1 MELIRFKLKWNFK
14 ILYTGIKWQDAIK
27 YEYTGH
33 GSSPKNLVPISKNYS
48 GNWVCNICQNETYD
62 SGAWKCA
69 SESALKYMQSNM
81 KINGLKGKLGNT
93 IKINLTDKKD
103 KNKNSLVFS
112 VDTTI
117 QFSKRYIR
125 YLVKKFLKREG
136 IARFLTVSSTA
147 PNAYTVKVI
156 KKNEA

>member
-1 MELIRFKLKWNFK
+1 M
-14 ILYTGIKWQDAIK
+14 
-27 YEYTGH
+27 
-33 GSSPKNLVPISKNYS
+33 ISKKEEQKDAKQKNYKRFTVDF
-48 GNWVCNICQNETYD
+48 NAPVDNNLLTL
-62 SGAWKCA
+62 
-69 SESALKYMQSNM
+69 ESALKYMQSNM

>member
-1 MELIRFKLKWNFK
+1 M
-14 ILYTGIKWQDAIK
+14 
-27 YEYTGH
+27 
-33 GSSPKNLVPISKNYS
+33 ISKKEDAKDAK
-48 GNWVCNICQNETYD
+48 QKTYKKYTVD
-62 SGAWKCA
+62 FNSPVDNNLLTL
-69 SESALKYMQSNM
+69 ESALKYMQSNM

-93 IKINLTDKKD
+93 IKISITGKKD
-103 KNKNSLVFS
+103 KNKNTLIVS
-112 VDTTI
+112 VDSQL

-136 IARFLTVSSTA
+136 IARFLTVSSTS

>member
-1 MELIRFKLKWNFK
+1 M
-14 ILYTGIKWQDAIK
+14 
-27 YEYTGH
+27 
-33 GSSPKNLVPISKNYS
+33 ISKKDN
-48 GNWVCNICQNETYD
+48 VKEEKQRTYKKYTVD
-62 SGAWKCA
+62 FNSPVENNLLTL
-69 SESALKYMQSNM
+69 ESATKYMQSNM

>member
-1 MELIRFKLKWNFK
+1 M
-14 ILYTGIKWQDAIK
+14 
-27 YEYTGH
+27 
-33 GSSPKNLVPISKNYS
+33 ISKKEEQKDAKQKNYKRFTVDF
-48 GNWVCNICQNETYD
+48 NAPVDNNLLTL
-62 SGAWKCA
+62 
-69 SESALKYMQSNM
+69 ESALKYMQSNM

-136 IARFLTVSSTA
+136 IARFLTVSSTS